1 MGFFAALVIYL
12 PTNRKTESQP
22 WIYESNIADASV
34 KNEIFQDPSAQIDQL
49 HGVKVVDRT
58 TGKFTYY
65 FEYIANKQDT
75 LRRIAALPFLKD
87 NRPSSLSVE
96 LMESA
101 LNPLDGSILSQEE
114 REATSF
120 FWEAQA
126 EEFIFYECYKSPVKH
141 TLLISKTSNHILHK
155 VELV

>member
-12 PTNRKTESQP
+12 PANRKTESQS
-22 WIYESNIADASV
+22 WTAESYINDASV
-34 KNEIFQDPSAQIDQL
+34 QNEIFQDPSAKINQL
-49 HGVKVVDRT
+49 HGVKVVDRA

-75 LRRIAALPFLKD
+75 LRRVAALPFLKD
-87 NRPSSLSVE
+87 NRISSLSIE

-101 LNPLDGSILSQEE
+101 LNPLDGSVLSQEE

-120 FWEAQA
+120 FWEVEA

-141 TLLISKTSNHILHK
+141 TLLISKTSDRILHK
-155 VELV
+155 IESV